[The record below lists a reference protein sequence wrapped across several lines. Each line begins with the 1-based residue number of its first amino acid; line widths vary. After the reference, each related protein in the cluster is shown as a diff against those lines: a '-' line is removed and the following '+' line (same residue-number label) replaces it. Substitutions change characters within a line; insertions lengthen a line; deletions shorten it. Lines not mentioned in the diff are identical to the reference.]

1 MKLVRLL
8 CLAFAFTGA
17 LIAPPGADTQPLPS
31 TQTGRFDLVIRGGEV
46 HDGSGAPGRRADV
59 GIAGDTIAAVGNL
72 SGARATRTID
82 AKGRVVAPGFIDMH
96 SHSDFSLLVD
106 GRAMSKVYQ
115 GVTTELLGESGSA
128 APASGP
134 AREELAQ
141 SLAEYGLTLDWT
153 TLGEYFARLERH
165 GASVNIVSTVATG
178 QVRAAVAGYDKRA
191 PTSDEMSK
199 MEALVEGAMRDGA
212 VGVSSGLIYPPN
224 QYASTEE
231 LIALA
236 KVAARHGGIYVSHIR
251 NEAGGLLDALRE
263 AIRIGREAGIPV
275 EVLHLKRS
283 SVQLGNAAQTP
294 SIEDAAALLESA
306 QGDGVKIFA
315 NVYPYAA
322 SQTTLSVR
330 IPDWAREGGRVKMLE
345 RLRDAATRA
354 KIRDEVRDHLS
365 GGIGGATADTI
376 LFGQTTYEPHRRLQG
391 KRLAEIAA
399 ELNVEPAEAILELVD
414 KAEGATSAVYFS
426 MREQDV
432 RYALTL
438 PWTTIG
444 SDGSAVAP
452 EGILARSHPHPRWY
466 GTFPRVLGRYVR
478 EQKALT
484 LAEALRKMT
493 SLPASRL
500 GLADRG
506 TIAVGKK
513 ADLVVFDAAKIL
525 DRANFARPHR
535 LAEGVQ
541 SLVVNGQVVLHDGK
555 HTGAKPG
562 RVLRHRSAAE
572 STARIELT
580 RSPN

>member
-1 MKLVRLL
+1 MKAVRLL
-8 CLAFAFTGA
+8 CLAFAFTSA
-17 LIAPPGADTQPLPS
+17 LTTSPLADPDAPAS
-31 TQTGRFDLVIRGGEV
+31 TQTRRFDLVIRGGEV
-46 HDGSGAPGRRADV
+46 HDGSDAPGRRADV
-59 GIAGDTIAAVGNL
+59 GIVGDTITAVADL
-72 SGARATRTID
+72 SGAETARTLD
-82 AKGRVVAPGFIDMH
+82 AKGLIVAPGFIDMH
-96 SHSDFSLLVD
+96 SHSDFTLLVD

-141 SLAEYGLTLDWT
+141 SLTEYELTLDWS
-153 TLGEYFARLERH
+153 TLGEYFARLERQ

-178 QVRAAVAGYDKRA
+178 QVRAAVVGYDKRT
-191 PTSDEMSK
+191 PTADEMSK
-199 MEALVEGAMRDGA
+199 MEGLVEQAMRDGA

-224 QYASTEE
+224 QYASTNE
-231 LIALA
+231 LISLA
-236 KVAARHGGIYVSHIR
+236 RVAARYGGIYVSHIR
-251 NEAGGLLDALRE
+251 NEADGLLDALRE
-263 AIRIGREAGIPV
+263 AIRIGRDAGIPV
-275 EVLHLKRS
+275 EVLHFKRS
-283 SVQLGNAAQTP
+283 SVQLESTVQKP

-306 QGDGVKIFA
+306 QRDGVNIFA

-330 IPDWAREGGRVKMLE
+330 IPDWAGEGGRLKLLE
-345 RLRDAATRA
+345 RLRDSTTRA
-354 KIRDEVRDHLS
+354 KIRDEVRKNLAR
-365 GGIGGATADTI
+365 GIGGVTGDTI
-376 LFGQTTYEPHRRLQG
+376 LFGRTPYEPHWRFQG
-391 KRLAEIAA
+391 KHLAEIAG
-399 ELNVEPAEAILELVD
+399 ELKVEPAEAILELID
-414 KAEGATSAVYFS
+414 KADGWTSAVYFS

-513 ADLVVFDAAKIL
+513 ADLVVFDPAKII
-525 DRANFARPHR
+525 DRADFGRPHQ
-535 LAEGVQ
+535 LAEGVLD
-541 SLVVNGQVVLHDGK
+541 LVVNGQIVLHDGK
-555 HTGAKPG
+555 HTGVKPG
-562 RVLRHRSAAE
+562 RVLRHRPSGI
-572 STARIELT
+572 SHPPR
-580 RSPN
+580 RRP

>member
-1 MKLVRLL
+1 MKLARLL

-17 LIAPPGADTQPLPS
+17 LIAAPGADTDPLPS

-46 HDGSGAPGRRADV
+46 HDGTGAPGRRADV
-59 GIAGDTIAAVGNL
+59 GIAGDTITAIGNL
-72 SGARATRTID
+72 SGARAVRTIE

-178 QVRAAVAGYDKRA
+178 QVRAAVVGYDKRA
-191 PTSDEMSK
+191 PASDEMSK
-199 MEALVEGAMRDGA
+199 MEALVEAAMRDGA

-283 SVQLGNAAQTP
+283 SVQLGTAAQKP
-294 SIEDAAALLESA
+294 SIQDAAALLESA

-354 KIRDEVRDHLS
+354 KIRDEVRDHLR

-376 LFGQTTYEPHRRLQG
+376 LFGQTTYEPHRRFQG

-506 TIAVGKK
+506 TIAAGKK

-572 STARIELT
+572 STARIALT

>member
-1 MKLVRLL
+1 MNSLRLL
-8 CLAFAFTGA
+8 FLGFAFSGA
-17 LIAPPGADTQPLPS
+17 LAAGRVELDAPLT
-31 TQTGRFDLVIRGGEV
+31 TQTRRFDLLIRGGEV
-46 HDGSGAPGRRADV
+46 HDGSGAPGRSADV
-59 GIAGDTIAAVGNL
+59 GILGDTVTAVGDL
-72 SGARATRTID
+72 SSAEAARLLE
-82 AKGRVVAPGFIDMH
+82 AKGLVVAPGFIDMH

-134 AREELAQ
+134 ARDELAR
-141 SLAEYGLTLDWT
+141 SLVEYDLALDWT
-153 TLGEYFARLERH
+153 TLDEYFSRLERQ

-178 QVRAAVAGYDKRA
+178 QVRAAVVGYDKRA
-191 PTSDEMSK
+191 PTADEMLK
-199 MEALVEGAMRDGA
+199 MEGLIEQSMRDGA
-212 VGVSSGLIYPPN
+212 VGISSGLIYPPN

-236 KVAARHGGIYVSHIR
+236 KVAAVHGGIYVSHIR

-263 AIRIGREAGIPV
+263 AIRIGREAGTPV

-283 SVQLGNAAQTP
+283 SVHLASAVQKP
-294 SIEDAAALLESA
+294 SIQDAAALVESA
-306 QGDGVKIFA
+306 QRDGVKIFA
-315 NVYPYAA
+315 DVYPYAA

-330 IPDWAREGGRVKMLE
+330 IPDWAREGGRLKMLE
-345 RLRDAATRA
+345 RLRDTATRA
-354 KIRDEVRDHLS
+354 RIRDELRKDFAR
-365 GGIGGATADTI
+365 GIGGVTPDTI

-391 KRLAEIAA
+391 KRLVEIARD
-399 ELNVEPAEAILELVD
+399 LNVEPAEALIVLVD
-414 KAEGATSAVYFS
+414 KAEGSTSAVYFS
-426 MREQDV
+426 MREEDM

-478 EQKALT
+478 EHKTLT
-484 LAEALRKMT
+484 LPEALRKMT

-506 TIAVGKK
+506 TIAAGKK
-513 ADLVVFDAAKIL
+513 ADLVVFDPATII
-525 DRANFARPHR
+525 DRADFARPHQ
-535 LAEGVQ
+535 LAEGVRH
-541 SLVVNGQVVLHDGK
+541 LVVNGQIVLLDGT

-562 RVLRHRSAAE
+562 RVLRHRPA
-572 STARIELT
+572 ARISNAPG
-580 RSPN
+580 RAP